1 MREQTL
7 CGALVLAQRQ
17 AAPSEDSGDFELLS
31 ELVPRTTNFQPL
43 ET

>member
-1 MREQTL
+1 MRERTL
-7 CGALVLAQRQ
+7 CGALVLQS
-17 AAPSEDSGDFELLS
+17 APSENSGDFELLS